1 MGRFRKISVS
11 EEVYNILT
19 ELRDSKGFT
28 SISETIAY
36 LANVYKDYLSKLELL
51 ISSMGTTSG
60 SKGATHSSIHATES
74 SIGATTSSTS
84 TTTGSTC
91 TTHATVSSKVSRRR
105 TMLDILRD
113 VKVQLLSEVGPRD
126 PDRFVARARSLG
138 AVVIEGGKDV
148 ALVDPDFWAF
158 FKENLH
164 NLPKRIEDVRDVAL
178 RKLAMFMRE
187 EGLIYY
193 DAIKK
198 RWLFVDNTVA
208 IG

>member
-178 RKLAMFMRE
+178 RKLATFMRE

>member
-1 MGRFRKISVS
+1 MEEKRRWVKVS
-11 EEVYNILT
+11 LRRETYERLRAFAESHGLT
-19 ELRDSKGFT
+19 SLNDA
-28 SISETIAY
+28 I
-36 LANVYKDYLSKLELL
+36 ELL
-51 ISSMGTTSG
+51 LTTVSSKETSD
-60 SKGATHSSIHATES
+60 
-74 SIGATTSSTS
+74 
-84 TTTGSTC
+84 
-91 TTHATVSSKVSRRR
+91 HATVSSKVSRRR

-178 RKLAMFMRE
+178 RKLVTFMRE

>member
-1 MGRFRKISVS
+1 VEEKRRWVKVS
-11 EEVYNILT
+11 LRRETYERLRAFAESHGLT
-19 ELRDSKGFT
+19 SLNDA
-28 SISETIAY
+28 I
-36 LANVYKDYLSKLELL
+36 ELL
-51 ISSMGTTSG
+51 LT
-60 SKGATHSSIHATES
+60 
-74 SIGATTSSTS
+74 
-84 TTTGSTC
+84 
-91 TTHATVSSKVSRRR
+91 TVSSKVSRRR

-178 RKLAMFMRE
+178 RKLVTFMRE